1 MTQYQQDM
9 NELVSRAKR
18 VITPLSPISIFA
30 ARNPWE
36 SLEDRTFD
44 QVAKWIREVRD
55 IDMYPNHA
63 SIHAGIKNGEIDKK
77 VFEDVL
83 QEDINAFDTPL
94 SENEVH
100 AYMDNA
106 KHLSHIDEEYFNE
119 NDQTKLEEWVKDHFK
134 DSVSQTRVRA
144 KSADRLS
151 SKGEKLIDILDAH
164 MIKWSKLYLD
174 DFQSSWTMPQRD
186 KGFYTAWLHLA
197 QHDPMLQKEQR
208 QKIKMLSHDVNE
220 AIYQAF
226 KYLNIKE
233 ENQQAY
239 VESHLLSLPG
249 WAGMMYYRAEK
260 NEFEKDLLTEYV
272 AIRLSME
279 ALLIN
284 SQFDTS
290 NGLPF
295 HIKKGLE
302 QIHTLLYHSDM
313 SVSEWLELP
322 ESKQS
327 DYLKLVETFSP
338 AYFQKLWLYA
348 WEETHENELVE
359 KIYDSPRKIHDKQ
372 RTQVQLAFCIDVR
385 SEPFR
390 RHLES
395 EGPFETI
402 GIAGFFGL
410 PIQKEVLDEQF
421 THNSLPVM
429 VEPAYKI
436 KEYADRQEL
445 NMYNQQQ
452 RSVTS
457 MFYTFKLMKHN
468 VLPSLLLPELSGPFL
483 SINTIANTI
492 LPKKAHQFVN
502 RLTKKWLRKPDAKLT
517 IEREHGQYSEL
528 PIGFTEEEQVQFS
541 KNALQLMDLTKD
553 FAPLVVLGGHGS
565 ESHNNPYHATLECGA
580 CGGASSGF
588 NAKLLATMCNMPS
601 VREGLAQEG
610 IHIPEDTVFIA
621 AEHKT
626 SVDHLEY
633 IYMPH
638 LSEAAQHAFDQLEAA
653 MPEVSYKAN
662 LERLG
667 ELPTSIDEH
676 HKDPIGE
683 AHRYASDWSEV
694 RPEWGLAKNAEFIIG
709 KREITENSDLEGRAF
724 LHNYDWAKDKDGQ
737 ILNTIISGP
746 ALVAQWINLQ
756 YYASTVAPHFYGS
769 GNKTTQS
776 VTSGVGVM
784 QGNSSDLMYGLPWQS
799 VMAGDN
805 EMYHSP
811 IRLLVVIQA
820 PDAHIQRLL
829 NENDHFR
836 RKVDHRWVRLA
847 SIDENNSWKD
857 W

>member
-1 MTQYQQDM
+1 MTQHQQDM
-9 NELVSRAKR
+9 NEIVSRAKR

-36 SLEDRTFD
+36 GLEDRTFD
-44 QVAKWIREVRD
+44 QVALWLKDVRD
-55 IDMYPNHA
+55 IDIYPNHA
-63 SIHAGIKNGEIDKK
+63 SIQAAIDKGEIDTE
-77 VFEDVL
+77 VFDDLLKREL
-83 QEDINAFDTPL
+83 DTYDSSL
-94 SENEVH
+94 SENEILS
-100 AYMDNA
+100 YINNA
-106 KHLSHIDEEYFNE
+106 KSVPHMSEDDFSDEKHA
-119 NDQTKLEEWVKDHFK
+119 KLEKWIKDNFK
-134 DSVSQTRVRA
+134 EFETTKIVRA
-144 KSADRLS
+144 KSADRLNVH
-151 SKGEKLIDILDAH
+151 GETFIDILDAH
-164 MIKWSKLYLD
+164 MIKWSKLYID

-197 QHDPMLQKEQR
+197 QYDPMFKKEQR
-208 QKIKMLSHDVNE
+208 QKIKGLPHNANE
-220 AIYQAF
+220 AIHQAF
-226 KYLNIKE
+226 KQLAINE

-239 VESHLLSLPG
+239 IESHLLSLPG
-249 WAGMMYYRAEK
+249 WAGMMYYRSEK
-260 NEFEKDLLTEYV
+260 NEHEKDLLADYV

-279 ALLIN
+279 ALLLN
-284 SQFDTS
+284 SQFDMTS
-290 NGLPF
+290 AQPF

-302 QIHTLLYHSDM
+302 LLRSLLLNSQMTVD
-313 SVSEWLELP
+313 EWLDLP
-322 ESKQS
+322 ESKQH
-327 DYLKLVETFSP
+327 DYLKLVQTFNS
-338 AYFQKLWLYA
+338 AYFQKLWLEA
-348 WEETHENELVE
+348 WEETHERELVE
-359 KIYDSPRKIHDKQ
+359 KIYDSSSEANDKQ
-372 RTQVQLAFCIDVR
+372 STQVQLAFCIDVR

-410 PIQKEVLDEQF
+410 PIQKEALDEQF

-436 KEYADRQEL
+436 KEYAERHEL

-483 SINTIANTI
+483 SISTIANTI
-492 LPKKAHQFVN
+492 LPKKAYQFVN
-502 RLTKKWLRKPDAKLT
+502 RFTKRWLRKPEAKLT

-528 PIGFTEEEQVQFS
+528 PVGFTSEEQIQFS

-610 IHIPEDTVFIA
+610 IQIPDETVFIA

-626 SVDHLEY
+626 SVDDLEY
-633 IYMPH
+633 IYVPE
-638 LSEAAQHAFDQLEAA
+638 LTEAAQHAFDELKAA
-653 MPEVSYKAN
+653 MPKVSYKAN
-662 LERLG
+662 LERLAH
-667 ELPTSIDEH
+667 LPSIDRH
-676 HKDPIGE
+676 HKDPVGE
-683 AHRYASDWSEV
+683 ARRYASDWSEI

-724 LHNYDWAKDKDGQ
+724 LHNYDWSKDNDGQ

-805 EMYHSP
+805 DMYHSP

-820 PDAHIQRLL
+820 PDSHIQRLL
-829 NENDHFR
+829 NENSHFR
-836 RKVDHRWVRLA
+836 QKVDHHWVRLA
-847 SIDENNSWKD
+847 SIDEHNSWKD

>member
-1 MTQYQQDM
+1 MTINIEDVVQ
-9 NELVSRAKR
+9 SARR

-36 SLEDRTFD
+36 ELEYQTFD
-44 QVAKWIREVRD
+44 QVAQWFKHVRD
-55 IDMYPNHA
+55 IDLYPSHA
-63 SIHAGIKNGEIDKK
+63 SVMTALENGEIDKHIVEEEVQQAIQSYKTDIPKTHVDTYCKNAMNIKDIPRDLITKEAYLKLEVSKLKK
-77 VFEDVL
+77 VFES
-83 QEDINAFDTPL
+83 ESFAYARSKSANAF
-94 SENEVH
+94 
-100 AYMDNA
+100 NA
-106 KHLSHIDEEYFNE
+106 KGESLMDELNTHI
-119 NDQTKLEEWVKDHFK
+119 
-134 DSVSQTRVRA
+134 
-144 KSADRLS
+144 
-151 SKGEKLIDILDAH
+151 
-164 MIKWSKLYLD
+164 IKWSKLYLD
-174 DFQSSWTMPQRD
+174 NFQSSWTMPKREE
-186 KGFYTAWLHLA
+186 GFYIAWLHLA
-197 QHDPMLQKEQR
+197 KYDPMLTKTQR
-208 QKIKMLSHDVNE
+208 KMIKMLPNNYDDALIMALNHLDIAE
-220 AIYQAF
+220 DEYEF
-226 KYLNIKE
+226 YLTG
-233 ENQQAY
+233 
-239 VESHLLSLPG
+239 HLLSLPG

-260 NEFEKDLLTEYV
+260 HEHEKDLLTQYL
-272 AIRLSME
+272 AIRLTME
-279 ALLIN
+279 CILL
-284 SQFDTS
+284 DTEKMS
-290 NGLPF
+290 RPAVLNVEKR
-295 HIKKGLE
+295 IKELVSKWLYYGE
-302 QIHTLLYHSDM
+302 MTIDEWAEMSIEGQIEHLKFAHDFNPLYF
-313 SVSEWLELP
+313 
-322 ESKQS
+322 K
-327 DYLKLVETFSP
+327 
-338 AYFQKLWLYA
+338 KLWLEA
-348 WEETHENELVE
+348 WEETHERKLVE
-359 KIYDSPRKIHDKQ
+359 MIYDKSVKRDKQ
-372 RTQVQLAFCIDVR
+372 PTKVQLAFCIDVR

-390 RHLES
+390 RHLEG

-528 PIGFTEEEQVQFS
+528 PIGFTKEEQVQFS

-653 MPEVSYKAN
+653 MPKVSYKAN

-667 ELPTSIDEH
+667 ELPSIDEH